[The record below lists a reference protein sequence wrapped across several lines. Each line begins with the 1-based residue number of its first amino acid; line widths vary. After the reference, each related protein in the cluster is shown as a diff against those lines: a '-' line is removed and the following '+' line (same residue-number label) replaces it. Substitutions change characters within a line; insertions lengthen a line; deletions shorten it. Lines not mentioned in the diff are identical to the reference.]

1 MTSAQRNSKY
11 YVVGGPVQPDRDCY
25 VVRDADIALYARL
38 SEGDYCHV
46 LAPAQTGKTSVM
58 AHTANKLTADGVRVA
73 TVDLANIGGRDRS
86 DDAGRWYY
94 SVAYRICRELRI
106 RSDMQ
111 SWWQERSGLTN
122 MHRLRE
128 FFLDVVLADTEERV
142 VIFIDRVGASLDRP
156 FARQLLRAVRACYDA
171 RATNPE
177 YQRLAFA
184 MLGSA
189 SIDQLL
195 PGRNDSPFDISIE
208 INLKNFDVN
217 QVRQL
222 AAGLGV
228 DQRTSRSIA
237 EHVSYWTNGHP
248 FLTQKIFR
256 ALARQSDELMT
267 EETVDEVVGQLF
279 IAPTGPREEPHLSA
293 IGKQLLRE
301 SAGRN
306 ARLNLYR
313 RVRKGA
319 RVTLEPGL
327 DTHRDLIR
335 SGILVNDSRGRLSVR
350 NRIYADAFT
359 TQWVSKNRP
368 LGWRAAG
375 MAALIASFA
384 IGGPIWYTQYLPK
397 PYVRMLTQPNQD
409 YMTALDA
416 YRRLNFLPG
425 YGATADELFTD
436 YLVAKS
442 RNAGSLNE
450 VLGFSERLKEIP
462 DREALSE
469 VLVAE
474 FWDRRT
480 MSAMQRG
487 DRDEAL
493 LFATRALNLPTDER
507 RQVVAEL
514 YGRDYANLGG
524 TIRTPEPLRALEL
537 DLNSGLV
544 TTLDRTHRVDI
555 WQITDGVPRR
565 VLRLTLLAE
574 EVFPLQR
581 RLIYQGGANGKRIV
595 LTMETDH
602 SRPGDIA
609 IELRAPSGRQVQLVL
624 SPDAEVADEGR
635 YRFDSRRNADLRA
648 LLDENINGTWSAYFT
663 DTQQGIGGNLTGWSI
678 RIDGH
683 AAEAPAGVATEAIL
697 IPEPG
702 VARQI
707 KSVLAPGG
715 RRALTWSADETA
727 RGDILVWNIAS
738 GEILARIPRPENF
751 SGARFARGQSGVFI
765 TARNTAELWDI
776 ERADLTQRITIE
788 PSFRPVMSENG
799 YILIVNTVLE
809 EGGDALSIWDLEQAA
824 EIGSLVTGSVAE
836 LVAVD
841 STGRYMA
848 VSDGERLVRLW
859 SVADGTLVHEFD
871 HASKPIRIRFDPSGR
886 WLLTEDAAHHLRVW
900 SLDNPGEPLI
910 SRQGSSAWSARIVDG
925 SILLG
930 SLDRG
935 FRLMS
940 LRGGERTGEVMRH
953 GIPVTRR
960 ATDNFVAPLLLA
972 TEFGFAVTYDG
983 REAIKIWRLPPSVTQ
998 VEAAADAVPAPRTTV
1013 RLMIMD
1019 NTAAISPDGRQL
1031 AVATNA
1037 GDVRILP
1044 ADQRAL
1050 LLPGVSLAPAFIGH
1064 LDSITRTT
1072 FDPSGRLVASGS
1084 FDGSVRVWESAS
1096 GAPRSFFSNHSDG
1109 AVLELVFTPD
1119 SQYVIS
1125 ATRRSVIVTDVDSGD
1140 QIAQL
1145 QIHSE
1150 RPQLSVSRD
1159 GQRIYIAGN
1168 RGGLTRWLWRG
1179 GVTESLI
1186 GSDSGIRRAAV
1197 SADESLIVTV
1207 DVKRQIRAWDATTMT
1222 ARKRVVRTPAA
1233 VDYLY
1238 LAPDNSQILVQAGVW
1253 LSLISLRP
1261 DGLEHQV
1268 TRLLERPPAA
1278 VAAVDSGMLAF
1289 VLTQTGTAQPEV
1301 RQLMLATPTAEPM
1314 DQRVEPFIQAIE
1326 ARLSLTLTDWGEP
1339 LELH

>member
-1 MTSAQRNSKY
+1 MTSAQRNTKY
-11 YVVGGPVQPDRDCY
+11 YVVGGPVQPARDCY
-25 VVRDADIALYARL
+25 VVRDADLALYARL
-38 SEGDYCHV
+38 AEGDYCHV
-46 LAPAQTGKTSVM
+46 LAPVQTGKTSVM
-58 AHTANKLTADGVRVA
+58 AHAANKLAADGVRVA
-73 TVDLANIGGRDRS
+73 TVDLANIGGRDMS
-86 DDAGRWYY
+86 GDAGRWYY

-142 VIFIDRVGASLDRP
+142 VIFIDRVEASINRP
-156 FARQLLRAVRACYDA
+156 FARQLLRAIRASYDA

-189 SIDQLL
+189 SADQLL
-195 PGRNDSPFDISIE
+195 PGRRDSPFDISIE
-208 INLKNFDVN
+208 IGLKDFDVN

-222 AAGLGV
+222 AAGLGT
-228 DQRTSRSIA
+228 DRRTSRNIA
-237 EHVSYWTNGHP
+237 ERVSYWTNGHP
-248 FLTQKIFR
+248 YLTQKTFR
-256 ALARQSDELMT
+256 ALARQNDELMT
-267 EETVDEVVGQLF
+267 EETVDEAVGQLF
-279 IAPTGPREEPHLSA
+279 VAPTGPRDEPHLSA

-301 SAGRN
+301 SAGKN

-313 RVRKGA
+313 RVRKGS

-327 DTHRDLIR
+327 DTHRSLIR
-335 SGILVNDSRGRLSVR
+335 SGILVSDNQGRLSVR

-359 TQWVSKNRP
+359 AQWVSKNRP
-368 LGWRAAG
+368 FGWRGVG
-375 MAALIASFA
+375 MAAVIALFV

-425 YGATADELFTD
+425 YGDTADALFTD

-442 RNAGSLNE
+442 RNASSLNE

-462 DREALSE
+462 DRLTLSE
-469 VLVAE
+469 ELVAE

-480 MSAMQRG
+480 MRAMRRG

-507 RQVVAEL
+507 RRIVAEL

-524 TIRTPEPLRALEL
+524 TVRTPEPLSALEV

-544 TTLDRTHRVDI
+544 TTLDKAHRVDI
-555 WQITDGVPRR
+555 WHITDGVPRR
-565 VLRLTLLAE
+565 VLRLALLAE

-602 SRPGDIA
+602 SRPSDIA
-609 IELRAPSGRQVQLVL
+609 IELRAPSGRQVQLGL
-624 SPDAEVADEGR
+624 SPDAEIAGDGR
-635 YRFDSRRNADLRA
+635 YRFDSRRNVDLRA

-663 DTQQGIGGNLTGWSI
+663 DTQQGVGGNLTGWSVS
-678 RIDGH
+678 IDGNV
-683 AAEAPAGVATEAIL
+683 AEAPAGVAPEAIL

-702 VARQI
+702 VALQI

-715 RRALTWSADETA
+715 RRALTWSADQTA

-738 GEILARIPRPENF
+738 GEILARIPRPANF
-751 SGARFARGQSGVFI
+751 ASARFARGQSGVFI

-776 ERADLTQRITIE
+776 ERADLTKRITIE
-788 PSFRPVMSENG
+788 PSFRPVMSANG
-799 YILIVNTVLE
+799 YILIVDTVLE
-809 EGGDALSIWDLEQAA
+809 EGDDALSVWDLEQAV
-824 EIGSLVTGSVAE
+824 EIGSLVTGNVAE
-836 LVAVD
+836 LVAAD

-859 SVADGTLVHEFD
+859 SVGDGTLVHEFD
-871 HASKPIRIRFDPSGR
+871 HASKPISIRFDPTGR

-900 SLDNPGEPLI
+900 SLENPGEPLI
-910 SRQGSSAWSARIVDG
+910 SRQGSSAWSAHIVDG

-935 FRLMS
+935 FELMS
-940 LRGGERTGEVMRH
+940 MRGGERTGEVMRH
-953 GIPVTRR
+953 GIPVPRR
-960 ATDNFVAPLLLA
+960 ATDTFVAPVLLA
-972 TEFGFAVTYDG
+972 TEFGFAATYDG
-983 REAIKIWRLPPSVTQ
+983 RKALKIWRLPPSVEQ
-998 VEAAADAVPAPRTTV
+998 AEFASDAVLAPRVST
-1013 RLMIMD
+1013 RLMTLD

-1031 AVATNA
+1031 AIATNA

-1044 ADQRAL
+1044 TDQRAL
-1050 LLPGVSLAPAFIGH
+1050 LLPGVSQTPGFIGH

-1072 FDPSGRLVASGS
+1072 FDSSGQLVASGS

-1096 GAPRSFFSNHSDG
+1096 GAPRSFFSRHSDG

-1119 SQYVIS
+1119 SRYVVS
-1125 ATRRSVIVTDVDSGD
+1125 ATRWSVIVTDVESGD
-1140 QIAQL
+1140 QLAQV
-1145 QIHSE
+1145 QIQSE
-1150 RPQLSVSRD
+1150 RPQLSVSAD
-1159 GQRIYIAGN
+1159 GQRIYIAGD

-1186 GSDSGIRRAAV
+1186 GPDSGIRRAAV

-1207 DVKRQIRAWDATTMT
+1207 DANRRIRAWNAETMT
-1222 ARKRVVRTPAA
+1222 EREQTVRTAAA

-1253 LSLISLRP
+1253 LNLISLSP
-1261 DGLEHQV
+1261 DGFEHQV

-1278 VAAVDSGMLAF
+1278 VVPADSGMLAF
-1289 VLTQTGTAQPEV
+1289 VLMQSDTAQPEV
-1301 RQLMLATPTAEPM
+1301 RQVMLAMPSDEPM
-1314 DQRVEPFIQAIE
+1314 EKSAGQFIQAVE
-1326 ARLSLTLTDWGEP
+1326 TRLSLTLTDWGEP
-1339 LELH
+1339 LELQ